1 MSEGEGAAARLPQAK
16 TDWISEVQRLRL
28 LPGDIL
34 VIRAEQTLHPAA
46 VARIRQHL
54 EELLGGEQ
62 RVIVLDAGLEIGVL
76 TPGDADANSG
86 ALWQ

>member
-1 MSEGEGAAARLPQAK
+1 MSEV
-16 TDWISEVQRLRL
+16 DWIAEVQRLRL

-34 VIRAEQTLHPAA
+34 VIRAERTLQPAA
-46 VARIRQHL
+46 VARMRQYL

-62 RVIVLDAGLEIGVL
+62 RVIVLDAGMEIGVL
-76 TPGDADANSG
+76 SPGDSGANSG